1 MRGIRSKAQSRRQ
14 VGWGERPKNTKRFGP
29 KIIWGPAD
37 RLPHES
43 LSLPGISIFLKRL
56 AFAKPAPIRGVHL
69 QKADRRSAYRGA
81 PDNKDSV
88 ALEVLIPLVPARMK
102 EPDECAAF
110 RVKSAQVRSLVRVA
124 VVAGE
129 SEVSAVVSTAMLAS
143 DDVRRDRRR
152 MAPRLAAGS
161 SIRSDNRLVHGQFA
175 GAARPSGGMTFS
187 QESTS
192 FGLQNGDEIPDTDHC
207 LILVALLWCEP
218 SFGAF
223 VGQFLDP
230 PLHLRVGT

>member
-88 ALEVLIPLVPARMK
+88 ALEVLIPLVLPRMK
-102 EPDECAAF
+102 EPDERAAF
-110 RVKSAQVRSLVRVA
+110 RVKSAQVRSLVRIA

-129 SEVSAVVSTAMLAS
+129 SEVSAVVSSAMLAS
-143 DDVRRDRRR
+143 DDVLDVIGEEWLRVLRQT
-152 MAPRLAAGS
+152 AVFAAITGPFTDS
-161 SIRSDNRLVHGQFA
+161 LPEPLVHQ
-175 GAARPSGGMTFS
+175 AA
-187 QESTS
+187 
-192 FGLQNGDEIPDTDHC
+192 
-207 LILVALLWCEP
+207 
-218 SFGAF
+218 
-223 VGQFLDP
+223 
-230 PLHLRVGT
+230 